1 MVINSRHFICIG
13 AQISRG
19 RNRGLAA
26 MPSTRG
32 RGVMIQSSP
41 QITRPTV
48 GSIESNAVIGH
59 RQCGANDIHRHQQ
72 QVCTRRSRF

>member
-1 MVINSRHFICIG
+1 
-13 AQISRG
+13 
-19 RNRGLAA
+19 